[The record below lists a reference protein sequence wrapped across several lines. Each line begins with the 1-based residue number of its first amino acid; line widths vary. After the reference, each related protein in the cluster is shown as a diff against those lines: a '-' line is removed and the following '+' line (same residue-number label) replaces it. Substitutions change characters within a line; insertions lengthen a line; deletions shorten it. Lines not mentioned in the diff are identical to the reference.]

1 MKKIATISL
10 LSVLLTSCVLIP
22 KETVTL
28 SQTIGY
34 DLQQLHSSHYSMAEM
49 QFKQIEENIDRF
61 INDVYSP
68 FIINM
73 VLKSQLESYKSGDT
87 TSLYYVIETAGKSE
101 KKEDTE
107 EALQIMME
115 FTEAA
120 NKKIALKREELMQ
133 PILSQKKLILDSINS
148 SYRNTIYANTTL
160 TAYLESAR
168 KVKESQNKA
177 LSLIKLDGIDSE
189 YTRNVFELSSFVD
202 NTLKQFE
209 NIDMKSD
216 NAIKQ
221 IDELINN
228 FKNNVK

>member
-1 MKKIATISL
+1 
-10 LSVLLTSCVLIP
+10 
-22 KETVTL
+22 
-28 SQTIGY
+28 
-34 DLQQLHSSHYSMAEM
+34 MAEM